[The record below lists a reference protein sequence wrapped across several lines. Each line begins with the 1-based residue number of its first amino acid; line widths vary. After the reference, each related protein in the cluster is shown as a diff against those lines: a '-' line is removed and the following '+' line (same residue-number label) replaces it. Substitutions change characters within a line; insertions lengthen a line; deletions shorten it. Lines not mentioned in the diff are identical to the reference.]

1 MTLDA
6 LRLGLGLLTLIAVNI
21 ILGSIDAL
29 LSGAFDPGKCR
40 RGIIKGI
47 IVALCFAATYLVG
60 WINPDVLA
68 VTINGQSVNL
78 LTAVYLVIMAGFLF
92 YAKEVI
98 AKLTSFIYG
107 KLAIGELRVSDD
119 QKTNDSDMVTEQ
131 EVSSFD
137 TGEDKPPDVPEP
149 YSDTKQDGQLM
160 TAEATL
166 AQAAELGRA

>member
-1 MTLDA
+1 MTIDA
-6 LRLGLGLLTLIAVNI
+6 FRLGLGLLTLIAVNI

-29 LSGAFDPGKCR
+29 LSGRFDPGKCR

-47 IVALCFAATYLVG
+47 IVALCFASTYLVG

-98 AKLTSFIYG
+98 MKLASFVYG
-107 KLAIGELRVSDD
+107 KLAIGELFVSD
-119 QKTNDSDMVTEQ
+119 TSIGENGAMNEEETEM
-131 EVSSFD
+131 ETTDAS
-137 TGEDKPPDVPEP
+137 EDHPPDVREE
-149 YSDTKQDGQLM
+149 LH
-160 TAEATL
+160 TA
-166 AQAAELGRA
+166 

>member
-1 MTLDA
+1 MTIDA
-6 LRLGLGLLTLIAVNI
+6 LRLGMGLLTLIAVNI

-29 LSGAFDPGKCR
+29 LSGSFDPGKCR

-60 WINPDVLA
+60 WINPNVLA

-98 AKLTSFIYG
+98 MKLASFVYG
-107 KLAIGELRVSDD
+107 KLAIGELMVSDVVLPD
-119 QKTNDSDMVTEQ
+119 DEHAEKPELPAA
-131 EVSSFD
+131 D
-137 TGEDKPPDVPEP
+137 TVEDHPPDVREEE
-149 YSDTKQDGQLM
+149 LH
-160 TAEATL
+160 TA
-166 AQAAELGRA
+166 

>member
-1 MTLDA
+1 MTIDA

-29 LSGAFDPGKCR
+29 LSGIFDWGKFR

-98 AKLTSFIYG
+98 MKLASFVYG
-107 KLAIGELRVSDD
+107 KLAIEELLVSDIVLPRD
-119 QKTNDSDMVTEQ
+119 EHAEEPALPAVDTNKVQ
-131 EVSSFD
+131 
-137 TGEDKPPDVPEP
+137 PPDVREEE
-149 YSDTKQDGQLM
+149 LH
-160 TAEATL
+160 TA
-166 AQAAELGRA
+166 